1 MKIQRGWELVQVLN
15 DPTGIQ
21 SQRSDSKC
29 YALSVFDLSIMERL
43 KYIYVISFSF
53 FFEKS
58 VVLKIWSL

>member
-15 DPTGIQ
+15 DPPGIQ
-21 SQRSDSKC
+21 SQRSDSKS
-29 YALSVFDLSIMERL
+29 YALSVFDLSMERL

-58 VVLKIWSL
+58 VVLKAWSL